1 MKPLIVFNWKMNP
14 QTEAEAMELFS
25 HTWTAAKAAHSVSVA
40 VAPPFPFLLPLEKR
54 WGIKEALLRGE
65 TAVYLAAQDAF
76 WERGG
81 AYTGEVSPTME
92 TNLGVSYVI
101 LGHSERR
108 KILGE
113 TDEMINRK
121 LRSAFGFGLR
131 PILCVGEETR
141 EGDAVPEIVG
151 EQLRAAVRDIPP
163 LFLESSL
170 TIAYEPVW
178 AIGGRSGGADT
189 PADMHKTAIYIRKV
203 LAEMYGEGCASRV
216 AVLYGGS
223 VAAANVS
230 AFFGE
235 TENTVNGVLVG
246 RASLEADQV
255 SDIIAAVESA
265 ADDDSSV
272 PPLRKTTGGQ
282 SLR

>member
-1 MKPLIVFNWKMNP
+1 MTKPLVVFNWKMNP
-14 QTEAEAMELFS
+14 QTEAEAVELFS
-25 HTWTAAKAAHSVSVA
+25 RTWAAAKAAHNVSVA
-40 VAPPFPFLLPLEKR
+40 VAPPFPFLSPIEKR
-54 WGIKEALLRGE
+54 WGIKETVSRGE
-65 TAVYLAAQDAF
+65 VVAVYLAAQDAF

-81 AYTGEVSPTME
+81 AYTGEISPTME
-92 TNLGVSYVI
+92 TEMGVSYVI

-121 LRSAFGFGLR
+121 LRSAFSFGLR
-131 PILCVGEETR
+131 PILCIGEETR

-151 EQLRAAVRDIPP
+151 MQLRAAVENIPP

-170 TIAYEPVW
+170 AIAYEPVW

-203 LAEMYGEGCASRV
+203 LAEMYGEGCAARV

-223 VAAANVS
+223 VTADNVG
-230 AFFGE
+230 AFFRE
-235 TENTVNGVLVG
+235 TEGAVNGVLVG
-246 RASLEADQV
+246 RASLETSQV
-255 SDIIAAVESA
+255 SGIISAVESA
-265 ADDDSSV
+265 ADGDSSV
-272 PPLRKTTGGQ
+272 LH
-282 SLR
+282 